1 MKKLNLFLGLALLVA
16 MAIVPAY
23 LKNYGIHIFTTWLV
37 FIIATMG
44 LNLTVGYAGQK
55 SLGHAA
61 FFGIGAYTV
70 AICLKT
76 GISFWL
82 ALPAGGL
89 LCFFTGLIVGFP
101 ALRVQTIYLAF
112 ATLGF
117 NTAAWL
123 VMRNEEW
130 LTGGTFAST
139 TLQDPVWAASVLM
152 AIWLTTA
159 WSWSSPFCW
168 H

>member
-1 MKKLNLFLGLALLVA
+1 MKKLNLFLGLALLLA

-23 LKNYGIHIFTTWLV
+23 FKNYGIHIFTTWLV

-70 AICLKT
+70 AICLKA

-123 VMRNEEW
+123 VIFQSD
-130 LTGGTFAST
+130 L
-139 TLQDPVWAASVLM
+139 L
-152 AIWLTTA
+152 
-159 WSWSSPFCW
+159 
-168 H
+168 

>member
-1 MKKLNLFLGLALLVA
+1 
-16 MAIVPAY
+16 
-23 LKNYGIHIFTTWLV
+23 V

-70 AICLKT
+70 AICLKA

-89 LCFFTGLIVGFP
+89 LCFFTGLIVASLRCVYKP
-101 ALRVQTIYLAF
+101 STWHLPHWALTPQ
-112 ATLGF
+112 LG
-117 NTAAWL
+117 
-123 VMRNEEW
+123 
-130 LTGGTFAST
+130 
-139 TLQDPVWAASVLM
+139 
-152 AIWLTTA
+152 
-159 WSWSSPFCW
+159 WSCAMKNG
-168 H
+168 